1 MLDKKK
7 LLNDMEA
14 RMENLSRLVDRDYNG
29 DPRSLYDAYFELKY
43 WKESVERGE
52 YDYIHKLWD

>member
-29 DPRSLYDAYFELKY
+29 DPRSLHDAYWELKY
-43 WKESVERGE
+43 WKESVERGSYNVRVWKYE
-52 YDYIHKLWD
+52 